1 MGKLKGVF
9 SVIKHTAKWGLL
21 MVQNSDANTL
31 KESQQAKLKELQV
44 QQAKLKDLKAE
55 LERINAKIKNDEK
68 LSIEDTK
75 FIGDL
80 GWLTA
85 LSVTIASIAA
95 SL

>member
-1 MGKLKGVF
+1 ME
-9 SVIKHTAKWGLL
+9 ST
-21 MVQNSDANTL
+21 NL
-31 KESQQAKLKELQV
+31 KENQQAKLKELQA
-44 QQAKLKDLKAE
+44 QQAKLKDLQAE
-55 LERINAKIKNDEK
+55 LEKINTKIKNNEK
-68 LSIEDTK
+68 LSVDDTK

>member
-1 MGKLKGVF
+1 MPFHRYQTYRYGVADMET
-9 SVIKHTAKWGLL
+9 K
-21 MVQNSDANTL
+21 NL
-31 KESQQAKLKELQV
+31 KENQQAKLKELQA
-44 QQAKLKDLKAE
+44 QQAKLKELQAE
-55 LERINAKIKNDEK
+55 LERINTKIKNNEK
-68 LSIEDTK
+68 LSVDDTK

>member
-1 MGKLKGVF
+1 MEQ
-9 SVIKHTAKWGLL
+9 HTDTSTLRT
-21 MVQNSDANTL
+21 VQQ
-31 KESQQAKLKELQV
+31 EKLKELKA
-44 QQAKLKDLKAE
+44 QQKNLKELQAE
-55 LERINAKIKNDEK
+55 LERINSKIKNNEK
-68 LSIEDTK
+68 LSVDDTR